1 MKIKAVKKERSCGE
15 IQIVVVMED
24 GTEEFLCGYDP
35 SWYSVCDDELIG
47 KTISEADV
55 LFNDKEREHFK
66 HHDY

>member
-1 MKIKAVKKERSCGE
+1 
-15 IQIVVVMED
+15 MED